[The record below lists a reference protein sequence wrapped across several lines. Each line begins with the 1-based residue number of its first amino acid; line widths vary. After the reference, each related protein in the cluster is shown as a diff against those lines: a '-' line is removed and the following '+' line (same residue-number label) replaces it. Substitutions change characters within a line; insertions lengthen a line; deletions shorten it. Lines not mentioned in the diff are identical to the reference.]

1 MAETK
6 LPSGHK
12 AYVRQQSQRFFV
24 PKKPSRTARKRPT
37 TSQAPTLSKMRE
49 AKGLRRVNLK
59 TAKIAK
65 PA

>member
-1 MAETK
+1 MPEAKIPT
-6 LPSGHK
+6 GHK

-24 PKKPSRTARKRPT
+24 PKKLARTGGRKRPI

-59 TAKIAK
+59 TAKH